1 MAGSGPNTTGGIDAW
16 VRRARRNGRTPAAVM
31 AAFLAGILVAALF
44 IPNHARPGS
53 TTQGALGVAGSSAAS
68 GSTAPGQSTTTTDGS
83 APSTASNS
91 ASGPFGVKGVTTA
104 GGVTGAH
111 RGTSTPGVTTAG
123 AASAAN
129 SGASAQGVTATSI
142 KLGVLGGSSAT
153 VGSACPRCN
162 NGGQATDQAMVNG
175 LIALWHKQGKLPV
188 DGRNIV
194 PVFASANDLDATG
207 VTVQSACEQL
217 GGQAPF
223 VALTGFSIGGD
234 DCLGQTYHV
243 FAFDSS
249 AGASLGSHSKSYP
262 YFWEVGP
269 SLEQSLTSWAS
280 WANAEGLLKGH
291 VLGLY
296 APNDQADS
304 GFQELLSATFRARL
318 QQLGYHL
325 AVDYAYGQNSSSDDP
340 IAVQKMKAAGV
351 NVVFVFGSLTE
362 PSGFQ
367 NDAQQ
372 LGYSPTYPTVDAG
385 DGAFADSLADVA
397 YNGNAENGSLGLGS
411 RWWDWS
417 SRNPATP
424 ADNPAAADCVNAY
437 EQQTGTTLDVYSNDA
452 VLRYILDECSDM
464 QVILQGL
471 ENAGPDLTSQTFIH
485 GMEQVQNMQTGEY
498 ESVSFTNGPG
508 TEGDNDWQTV
518 QFNQNRWQPSND
530 LWGVTGPYGNWSEF
544 PGDAATV
551 AAAIKAGV

>member
-1 MAGSGPNTTGGIDAW
+1 
-16 VRRARRNGRTPAAVM
+16 M
-31 AAFLAGILVAALF
+31 AAFLVGILVAALV
-44 IPNHARPGS
+44 IPNHA
-53 TTQGALGVAGSSAAS
+53 TQGSAPTGTVGGAGSSAAS
-68 GSTAPGQSTTTTDGS
+68 GATATTAPGTGPGGSASSAAAGS
-83 APSTASNS
+83 APGSHAGLS
-91 ASGPFGVKGVTTA
+91 A
-104 GGVTGAH
+104 GGAGSHAAPVAASTSA
-111 RGTSTPGVTTAG
+111 GTSGAG
-123 AASAAN
+123 GAN
-129 SGASAQGVTATSI
+129 SGASAQGVTATTI
-142 KLGVLGGSSAT
+142 KLGVLGGSSQT
-153 VGSACPRCN
+153 VGSACPRCD

-188 DGRNIV
+188 NGRNIV
-194 PVFASANDLDATG
+194 PVFANANDLDATG

-280 WANAEGLLKGH
+280 WANAQGLLKGH

-304 GFQELLSATFRARL
+304 GFQELLGATFIPRL

-340 IAVQKMKAAGV
+340 IAVQKMKAQGV

-367 NDAQQ
+367 NDALQ
-372 LGYSPTYPTVDAG
+372 LGYNPTYPTVDAG

-397 YNGNAENGSLGLGS
+397 YNSNAENGALGLGS
-411 RWWDWS
+411 RWWAWS

-424 ADNPAAADCVNAY
+424 AGNPAAADCVNAY
-437 EQQTGTTLDVYSNDA
+437 EQQTGTTLDVYNNDA
-452 VLRYILDECSDM
+452 ILRYILDECSDM

-471 ENAGPDLTSQTFIH
+471 ENAGPNLTSQTFIH
-485 GMEQVQNMQTGEY
+485 GLEQVNNMQTAEY
-498 ESVSFTNGPG
+498 QSVSFTNGPG
-508 TEGDNDWQTV
+508 TEGDNTWQTA
-518 QFNQNRWQPSND
+518 QFNSGRWQPSND
-530 LWGVTGPYGNWSEF
+530 LWAMTGPYGNWTDF

-551 AAAIKAGV
+551 ATAIKEGQ

>member
-1 MAGSGPNTTGGIDAW
+1 
-16 VRRARRNGRTPAAVM
+16 M
-31 AAFLAGILVAALF
+31 AAFLVGVLVAALF
-44 IPNHARPGS
+44 IPNHATQGS
-53 TTQGALGVAGSSAAS
+53 TTGGPVAIGGSHGGGGASAAS
-68 GSTAPGQSTTTTDGS
+68 GSGTGTGLGGPTSTGAGTAAPGGS
-83 APSTASNS
+83 
-91 ASGPFGVKGVTTA
+91 
-104 GGVTGAH
+104 
-111 RGTSTPGVTTAG
+111 
-123 AASAAN
+123 AASAQGSPGTHAASVAASSPAATTSATGGAN

-142 KLGVLGGSSAT
+142 KLAVLGGSSQT
-153 VGSACPRCN
+153 VGSACPRCS
-162 NGGQATDQAMVNG
+162 NGGQATDQAIVNG

-223 VALTGFSIGGD
+223 VALTGFSIGGG

-243 FAFDSS
+243 FSFDAS
-249 AGASLGSHSKSYP
+249 AGASLGSHGKSYP

-269 SLEQSLTSWAS
+269 SLEQSLVSWAS
-280 WANAEGLLKGH
+280 WANAQGLLKGH

-304 GFQELLSATFRARL
+304 GFQELLGATFIPRL

-372 LGYSPTYPTVDAG
+372 LGFDPTYPTVDAG

-397 YNGNAENGSLGLGS
+397 YNSNAENGDLGLGS

-424 ADNPAAADCVNAY
+424 AGNPAAADCVNAY
-437 EQQTGTTLDVYSNDA
+437 EQQTGTTLDVYNDDA
-452 VLRYILDECSDM
+452 ILRYILDECADM

-471 ENAGPDLTSQTFIH
+471 ENAGPDLTSQTFVH
-485 GMEQVQNMQTGEY
+485 GMDQIQNMQTAEY

-508 TEGDNDWQTV
+508 TEGDNTWQTA
-518 QFNQNRWQPSND
+518 QFNAGRSQPSND
-530 LWGVTGPYGNWSEF
+530 LWAMTGPYGNWSDF
-544 PGDAATV
+544 PGDAAQV
-551 AAAIKAGV
+551 ATAIKEGQ